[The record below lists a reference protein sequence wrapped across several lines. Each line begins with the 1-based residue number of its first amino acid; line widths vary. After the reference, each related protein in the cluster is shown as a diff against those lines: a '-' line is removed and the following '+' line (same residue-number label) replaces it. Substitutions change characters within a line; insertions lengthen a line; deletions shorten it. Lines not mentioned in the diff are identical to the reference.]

1 VPLPPELV
9 DAPIWEKGRY
19 FEDFE
24 LGQILEHH
32 WGRTFTETDNLIFA
46 SVTLSYHP
54 AIFNRTYAEAHGR
67 TDTVHPMLLFCTVLG
82 LSVED
87 LSEKGGAFL
96 GVDDLV
102 YHRPVALGETVLAR
116 SEVLDVRASR
126 SRPTQGI
133 VRWHSQGY
141 VHGPDGD
148 EVVVEYDRA
157 NLLPRR
163 GAGR

>member
-1 VPLPPELV
+1 MTLPPELH
-9 DAPIWEKGRY
+9 DAPVWERGSY

-24 LGQILEHH
+24 EGQVLHHH
-32 WGRTFTETDNLIFA
+32 WGRTFTETDVMIFS

-54 AIFNRTYAEAHGR
+54 ATFNHAYATRHGLGA
-67 TDTVHPMLLFCTVLG
+67 TVPAMLLFCTVLG

-96 GVDDLV
+96 GVDSLV
-102 YHRPVALGETVLAR
+102 HHRPVRLGETVLAR
-116 SEVLDVRASR
+116 SEVIDVRASR

-133 VRWHSQGY
+133 VRWHTQGF
-141 VHGPDGD
+141 VEAPNGE
-148 EVVVEYDRA
+148 EVVIEYDRA

-163 GAGR
+163 GADA

>member
-1 VPLPPELV
+1 MPLPPELV
-9 DAPIWEKGRY
+9 NAPVREKGRY

-24 LGQILEHH
+24 VGQLLAHH

-46 SVTLSYHP
+46 AVTLSYHP
-54 AIFNRTYAEAHGR
+54 IYFNAQYAAQQGR
-67 TDTVHPMLLFCTVLG
+67 SSTVHPMMAFCTVLG

-102 YHRPVALGETVLAR
+102 FRRPILIGETVLAR
-116 SEVLDVRASR
+116 SEVLAVRASA
-126 SRPTQGI
+126 SRPQQGI
-133 VRWHSQGY
+133 VRWHTQAY
-141 VHGPDGD
+141 VADAEGE
-148 EVVVEYDRA
+148 EVVLEFDRA

-163 GAGR
+163 EASR

>member
-1 VPLPPELV
+1 MPLPPELV
-9 DAPIWEKGRY
+9 NAPIREKGRY

-24 LGQILEHH
+24 VGQILPHH

-54 AIFNRTYAEAHGR
+54 IYFNAQYAAAAGR
-67 TDTVHPMLLFCTVLG
+67 SGVVHPMMVFCTVLG

-102 YHRPVALGETVLAR
+102 YRRPVLIGETVLAR
-116 SEVLDVRASR
+116 SEVLAVRASE
-126 SRPTQGI
+126 SRPAQGI
-133 VRWHSQGY
+133 VRWHTEAY
-141 VHGPDGD
+141 VPGPDGD
-148 EVVVEYDRA
+148 EVVLDFDRA

-163 GAGR
+163 GTSR